1 MFRSRTLSVAN
12 GLSVVV
18 ASLAFSEFFLLALYL
33 QQVLHYSA
41 MQTGG
46 AFLAIAGTIAFVSNA
61 SQSLVTRFGPR
72 PVLAVGLTL
81 VSLTM
86 AWFAQLPDDAH
97 YGTDLL
103 VPFLLNGVGFAL
115 CFIPVVIAALSGV
128 APADA
133 GIASGLVNTTRQ
145 LGGAVGL
152 AAVTTVASSVSGLHG
167 RAIGSVAATDALA
180 HGFRSAFGVLAV
192 LGLVGAGTA
201 WAFLRPRAA
210 DLEAVA
216 EEELVP
222 AEAA

>member
-1 MFRSRTLSVAN
+1 
-12 GLSVVV
+12 
-18 ASLAFSEFFLLALYL
+18 
-33 QQVLHYSA
+33 
-41 MQTGG
+41 
-46 AFLAIAGTIAFVSNA
+46 
-61 SQSLVTRFGPR
+61 
-72 PVLAVGLTL
+72 VLAAGLTL

-152 AAVTTVASSVSGLHG
+152 AAVTTVASSVADLHG
-167 RAIGSVAATDALA
+167 SAIGSLAATDALA
-180 HGFRSAFGVLAV
+180 HGFRTAFGVLAV
-192 LGLVGAGTA
+192 LGLAGAGTA

-210 DLEAVA
+210 EVETVG